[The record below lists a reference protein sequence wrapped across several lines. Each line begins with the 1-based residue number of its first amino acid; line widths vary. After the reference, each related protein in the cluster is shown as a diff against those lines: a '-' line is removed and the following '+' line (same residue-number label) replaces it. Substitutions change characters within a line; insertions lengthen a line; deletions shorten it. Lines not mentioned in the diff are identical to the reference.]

1 MLIEEVEDEDDCI
14 HEGMEGSEGEVPR
27 PLPRKLDCFPKD
39 LPDLVGVHNNDD
51 DDDDDDVEIKEG
63 DRIFVALAALATEKH
78 ARKMVEYTQ
87 KMKELD
93 IKKQ

>member
-1 MLIEEVEDEDDCI
+1 
-14 HEGMEGSEGEVPR
+14 MERSEGEVPR

-39 LPDLVGVHNNDD
+39 LPNLMGVHN
-51 DDDDDDVEIKEG
+51 DDDDDVEIKEG
-63 DRIFVALAALATEKH
+63 DRIFVALAALVTEKH
-78 ARKMVEYTQ
+78 AWKMVEYTQ